1 MTEPGKAFE
10 QLESARIRSFLLP
23 IFGQIAASALLFYLY
38 YHYVD
43 FGWYI
48 SQLAATVPPEQQA
61 GITKHLTPTVM
72 TVSTGVMLFIS
83 VPIVIGISALYL
95 YLVGKVRNLE
105 HSFGQWFLLV
115 SWASMPVV
123 LALPAGMGA
132 LFGGDGRILP
142 DDLNPLSLAQLFGVE
157 AGSPWKS
164 LLSSL
169 TLLLLWTIYLTAAG
183 YRRWAKVSALQAGL
197 VIALP
202 YSVIF
207 GTWALLI
214 LAASAV

>member
-1 MTEPGKAFE
+1 MRCSGRGPHRVT
-10 QLESARIRSFLLP
+10 
-23 IFGQIAASALLFYLY
+23 
-38 YHYVD
+38 
-43 FGWYI
+43 
-48 SQLAATVPPEQQA
+48 AT
-61 GITKHLTPTVM
+61 
-72 TVSTGVMLFIS
+72 
-83 VPIVIGISALYL
+83 
-95 YLVGKVRNLE
+95 
-105 HSFGQWFLLV
+105 
-115 SWASMPVV
+115 
-123 LALPAGMGA
+123 
-132 LFGGDGRILP
+132 
-142 DDLNPLSLAQLFGVE
+142 GVE
-157 AGSPWKS
+157 AGSPWKW